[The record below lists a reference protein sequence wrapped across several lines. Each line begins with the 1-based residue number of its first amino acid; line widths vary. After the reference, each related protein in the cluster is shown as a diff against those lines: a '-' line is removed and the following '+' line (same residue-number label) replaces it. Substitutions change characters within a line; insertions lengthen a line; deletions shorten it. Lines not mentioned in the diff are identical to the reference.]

1 MTFDLFHKLIIEISV
16 HNKEGKSLGTLKCC
30 FFGFAHHH
38 VITCAPIQTYTKY
51 HMITELV
58 EPRITANIFLH
69 VCGGV
74 WERDYQGF
82 I

>member
-1 MTFDLFHKLIIEISV
+1 ML
-16 HNKEGKSLGTLKCC
+16 

-82 I
+82 IQWGDRGEAPPPPPRF